1 MRIGFVIDPEP
12 TPQATVPER
21 RPKRGRSSRRITWP
35 ETAPPPPL
43 RFSGTR
49 TQHWPLQDYL
59 GGLSANL
66 RPAYRSYDL
75 ESLDDPLR
83 RTEWGADPSQSY
95 LGTSQAASGGALR
108 ETAINSVL
116 DEDDLWNQYLNN
128 SR

>member
-1 MRIGFVIDPEP
+1 LARSPL
-12 TPQATVPER
+12 QAHR
-21 RPKRGRSSRRITWP
+21 LGG
-35 ETAPPPPL
+35 TASPPL
-43 RFSGTR
+43 RSLGTR
-49 TQHWPLQDYL
+49 TQHSPLQDYL

-66 RPAYRSYDL
+66 RPAYRSYEL
-75 ESLDDPLR
+75 ESLEDPLR